1 MYNYSLLRN
10 KVLLLVSTCQN
21 YSDRIET
28 YYNTIGHHVDCIFCS
43 DHIDKNMNVMK
54 FSNNTD
60 YNSNEEKQINAVNS
74 LKCILS
80 EKTGKSLLDSYQ
92 WFFFCD
98 CDTFI
103 NLKKLDYLID
113 TFNVNTVHGYLINI
127 DRHPTNSIFTNPKIP
142 GGFEYLSGGAG
153 FFVTR
158 ELINKV
164 GQFVNYQTTYA
175 DVSMALNWYY
185 NGIKVENI
193 KVNNFV
199 YHLNTKEALLKAGRD
214 TICDAMCHLHTINNI

>member
-28 YYNTIGHHVDCIFCS
+28 YYNTIGQHVDCIFCS

-80 EKTGKSLLDSYQ
+80 EKLGNLYWTVISGFSFVIVILSL
-92 WFFFCD
+92 
-98 CDTFI
+98 I
-103 NLKKLDYLID
+103 
-113 TFNVNTVHGYLINI
+113 
-127 DRHPTNSIFTNPKIP
+127 
-142 GGFEYLSGGAG
+142 
-153 FFVTR
+153 
-158 ELINKV
+158 
-164 GQFVNYQTTYA
+164 
-175 DVSMALNWYY
+175 
-185 NGIKVENI
+185 
-193 KVNNFV
+193 
-199 YHLNTKEALLKAGRD
+199 
-214 TICDAMCHLHTINNI
+214 